1 MPIDQVA
8 NYAEIFGAL
17 AVVVSLIYVA
27 LQVRANTREQRLTRA
42 NEAADN
48 YSRFQTLLIENP
60 EFRDIW
66 IKGADDI
73 SVLSPSEL
81 LGFGAY
87 MALWVDS
94 ATRVQAQQR
103 SGYRTAP
110 INALA
115 DRYKP
120 IVRRRGA
127 FQWWQRARGGYDA
140 DLVKLLDDIFEA
152 AGHKREAEP
161 THAH

>member
-1 MPIDQVA
+1 MPIDQLA
-8 NYAEIFGAL
+8 NYAEVFGGI
-17 AVVVSLIYVA
+17 AVVVSLLYLA
-27 LQVRANTREQRLTRA
+27 LQVRANTKEQRLTRA

-48 YSRFQTLLIENP
+48 YSRFQMLLIENP
-60 EFRDIW
+60 DFRDIW
-66 IKGADDI
+66 VKGADDI

-110 INALA
+110 VSILA
-115 DRYKP
+115 ARYKP
-120 IVRRRGA
+120 IIRRRGA
-127 FQWWQRARGGYDA
+127 FQWWQRARKGYDA
-140 DLVKLLDDIFEA
+140 ELVKMLDDIFGA
-152 AGHKREAEP
+152 AGYTKDTGPAD
-161 THAH
+161 AD